1 MLQQS
6 STLIL
11 AKTHLQT
18 SKFSLLVF
26 DILVVTASGYET
38 FVADLRQTPVPRH
51 ACDASRSSFW
61 CCKSCMTEV
70 AKIKGKKPPFCYN
83 RESEKGQRCKRVR
96 SKGSKEMV

>member
-6 STLIL
+6 RTLIL
-11 AKTHLQT
+11 SKTHLQT

-38 FVADLRQTPVPRH
+38 FVADLRQTPVPRR
-51 ACDASRSSFW
+51 ACDASCPSFW
-61 CCKSCMTEV
+61 CCKSCVTEV
-70 AKIKGKKPPFCYN
+70 AKIKGKNPFCYN
-83 RESEKGQRCKRVR
+83 REKGQCCKRVR

>member
-38 FVADLRQTPVPRH
+38 FVADLRQTPAPRH
-51 ACDASRSSFW
+51 ACDASCSSFW
-61 CCKSCMTEV
+61 CCMTEV
-70 AKIKGKKPPFCYN
+70 AKIKGKKIILL
-83 RESEKGQRCKRVR
+83 Q
-96 SKGSKEMV
+96 